1 MTSPRR
7 VPPARMPLLLA
18 IVGGLAATVAD
29 AADDPRTWLDRM
41 GYALEYL
48 NYEGTLIQLHGS
60 EASVMHVVHR
70 VEGGVPTERIK
81 ALDDVG
87 REIIRRGGDV
97 TCILPDQQ
105 SVLVE
110 KGGAGA
116 PGTSPLR
123 EQFTRDVRFDDRLY
137 KLAIAG
143 GGRLVGRDTRV
154 VTVQPT
160 DNYRYGYRLWL
171 DHATAMPL
179 KVQVSG
185 EDGEVVEQLL
195 FTNIELPGAI
205 PESAVQPSVM
215 VDKFA
220 RQAWPGAAPA
230 ATAGSVPSG
239 WEVGFLPPPVHIR
252 DNLELKPGGYRIL
265 LRGVPVAEG
274 ELQPGHFLA
283 INPGRAAGA
292 LAGTPT
298 RDPAF
303 GLPATWIDPAGR
315 DGAQMQG
322 YTVVDSASVAA
333 THFSHVL
340 QTHAA
345 RLLGRQETQGLL
357 DHLAR
362 SSPRLVEDLVPKLLP
377 LAAVQRVL
385 QNLLEESIPVRDLRG
400 ILETLAE
407 CAPRTQDPGE
417 LTAAVRVALGPAI
430 VQHVFG
436 PAPELGVIVLEPDL
450 ERLLLQSAPGADGA
464 LEPGLAEAI
473 ARQAADATSRR
484 ESLGESAALVVP
496 DRLRPALA
504 RLLRRAAPQLKVLG
518 HAEIPDSKTL
528 RVHAVIGARP

>member
-239 WEVGFLPPPVHIR
+239 WEVGFLPP
-252 DNLELKPGGYRIL
+252 G
-265 LRGVPVAEG
+265 
-274 ELQPGHFLA
+274 
-283 INPGRAAGA
+283 
-292 LAGTPT
+292 
-298 RDPAF
+298 F
-303 GLPATWIDPAGR
+303 GLR
-315 DGAQMQG
+315 
-322 YTVVDSASVAA
+322 
-333 THFSHVL
+333 
-340 QTHAA
+340 
-345 RLLGRQETQGLL
+345 
-357 DHLAR
+357 
-362 SSPRLVEDLVPKLLP
+362 
-377 LAAVQRVL
+377 
-385 QNLLEESIPVRDLRG
+385 
-400 ILETLAE
+400 
-407 CAPRTQDPGE
+407 
-417 LTAAVRVALGPAI
+417 AVRAQGN
-430 VQHVFG
+430 G
-436 PAPELGVIVLEPDL
+436 G
-450 ERLLLQSAPGADGA
+450 SGGA
-464 LEPGLAEAI
+464 LEHRVYTDGVASVSIFIEGGVEQGEQGEGPSRIGAANAWTLRAGGNLVTAVGEVPVRTVEAI
-473 ARQAADATSRR
+473 ARS
-484 ESLGESAALVVP
+484 V
-496 DRLRPALA
+496 
-504 RLLRRAAPQLKVLG
+504 RAPG
-518 HAEIPDSKTL
+518 
-528 RVHAVIGARP
+528 R